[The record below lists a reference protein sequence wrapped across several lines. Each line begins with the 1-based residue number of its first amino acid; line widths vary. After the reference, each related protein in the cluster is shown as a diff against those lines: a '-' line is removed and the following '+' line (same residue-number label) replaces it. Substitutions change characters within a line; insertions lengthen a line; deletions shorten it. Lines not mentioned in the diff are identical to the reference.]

1 MDITCFPHR
10 TAGASSA
17 CYSLSTSII
26 CYEALWDK
34 GNKNFYCSEM
44 VVARNVYATFPAV
57 RSNTRSGTFC
67 RDTPV
72 QTMV

>member
-1 MDITCFPHR
+1 MDITCFPHWI
-10 TAGASSA
+10 AGNSSA
-17 CYSLSTSII
+17 CYSLSMTII
-26 CYEALWDK
+26 GYKALWDK
-34 GNKNFYCSEM
+34 GNKLFYCSEI

-57 RSNTRSGTFC
+57 LSKTRSGTFC